1 MNEEITYSKKPHA
14 HSNAGLYHCPQCQH
28 MFEGEQAL
36 QDICANCMGGDK
48 YLEKPLTDFEKL
60 FNRVQRN

>member
-1 MNEEITYSKKPHA
+1 MNQELNRSKHKHEY
-14 HSNAGLYHCPQCQH
+14 SNAGLYNCPHCQH